1 MRSRGVLRLFFSELP
16 ISSSDDEECRDFS
29 LAIET
34 AHQEVCGNYRKRVTR
49 ITARSRRWLDFFLFH
64 FSPKYCK
71 YTITTIINSIDSLHF
86 HPFPTLKS
94 QGTKQGN
101 DKCERGSK
109 QGRGLKRCSDVRS
122 VDGIRALLECRSR
135 FALILCTVCR

>member
-1 MRSRGVLRLFFSELP
+1 MLQQNAVRGVLRVFFSELP
-16 ISSSDDEECRDFS
+16 ISSSDEEECRDFS

-64 FSPKYCK
+64 FSPTKYCK

-109 QGRGLKRCSDVRS
+109 EGRGLRDVVMCAPWMEYGRFWS
-122 VDGIRALLECRSR
+122 ADLGLLC
-135 FALILCTVCR
+135 